1 MTEILHT
8 NKCKTTIVVL
18 LFIFQLTMHAQ
29 LLDSVSVDSFSRG
42 NDIEISG
49 LLFDETITKV
59 GKDFYDMFYN
69 KWQFPETNESFFITF
84 SERPM
89 PGLGTRVTITID
101 DTQIFQQF
109 VKPNYEQMELLSDYA
124 VQILNNYIVDY
135 EKIKKQLDQGDQTGS
150 GIF

>member
-1 MTEILHT
+1 
-8 NKCKTTIVVL
+8 
-18 LFIFQLTMHAQ
+18 
-29 LLDSVSVDSFSRG
+29 
-42 NDIEISG
+42 G